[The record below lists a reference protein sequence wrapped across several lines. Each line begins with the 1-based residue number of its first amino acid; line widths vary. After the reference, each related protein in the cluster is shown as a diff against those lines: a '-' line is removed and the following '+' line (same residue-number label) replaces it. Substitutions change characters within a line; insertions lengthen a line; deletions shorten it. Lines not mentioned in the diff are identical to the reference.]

1 MLRSYSRW
9 RGWNWT
15 QFLILHQGNRLAAP
29 ITQKKKKI
37 ARKMHQTWVYKSS
50 TTFCFFIVTREERKI
65 QTRQRVSLLAQKAP
79 RESLFRCCCFL
90 AVEVLLSRSTT
101 YCNYRVFLQFFS
113 RAKTSSFNSLIWVK
127 SLKMTKWSSALKFAK
142 SRRIPCFPDCM

>member
-29 ITQKKKKI
+29 ITQKKKKLHEKCTRHESTRVQLPF
-37 ARKMHQTWVYKSS
+37 AFSS
-50 TTFCFFIVTREERKI
+50 SNEKREKF
-65 QTRQRVSLLAQKAP
+65 QTRQRESLLAQKAP
-79 RESLFRCCCFL
+79 RESLFRCCCLL

-101 YCNYRVFLQFFS
+101 YCNYRVFLHFFS

-127 SLKMTKWSSALKFAK
+127 SLKMTKWNSALKFAK